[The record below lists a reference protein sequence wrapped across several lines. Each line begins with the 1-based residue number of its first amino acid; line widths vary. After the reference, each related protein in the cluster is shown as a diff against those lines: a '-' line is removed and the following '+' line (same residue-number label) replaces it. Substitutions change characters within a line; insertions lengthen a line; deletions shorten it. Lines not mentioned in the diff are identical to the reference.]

1 MGKDSLQ
8 LTSHPVGHRF
18 VDLEKSARR
27 CARRPRSAAARGA
40 NEFALASRRRGCG
53 EFSKRGS
60 FLSAMRRRSLA
71 LGSALVAS
79 LAGCA
84 LGPDFVPPAPPAV
97 VGYLPP
103 IGPSIARYRSRPASD
118 CRRRHSWPL
127 VGGVPFAAPQR
138 SHRVRYRAQSRSSGR
153 GGRGAHGTGGCRGAG
168 RRALPV
174 NRREL
179 QSDAPGD
186 PFEDAHHQRSE
197 RRRTSTACT
206 RGSSPSPM

>member
-40 NEFALASRRRGCG
+40 NEFAFASRRRDCG

-60 FLSAMRRRSLA
+60 LSLRD
-71 LGSALVAS
+71 AS
-79 LAGCA
+79 PLTRARVGAGR
-84 LGPDFVPPAPPAV
+84 
-97 VGYLPP
+97 
-103 IGPSIARYRSRPASD
+103 IARRLRARSGFRPSRAACGRRLSSPHRLLEIARIVPGQQSD
-118 CRRRHSWPL
+118 CRRRHFWPL

-138 SHRVRYRAQSRSSGR
+138 SHHVRYRAQSRSSGR
-153 GGRGAHGTGGCRGAG
+153 RGRGAHGAGGCRGAG

-179 QSDAPGD
+179 QSDASGD
-186 PFEDAHHQRSE
+186 PFEDAHHQCGE
-197 RRRTSTACT
+197 WRRTSTACT
-206 RGSSPSPM
+206 RGSSP